1 MGWRN
6 ENKNAPITIQRK
18 NEKELQVAIAD
29 LEERGFELVRVGV
42 YLDEKKG
49 FECKQSS
56 LQRFNKNVFAGT
68 VSFPKHFAVLKRK
81 KPVEMAVPTGG

>member
-42 YLDEKKG
+42 YLDLLELA
-49 FECKQSS
+49 CI
-56 LQRFNKNVFAGT
+56 
-68 VSFPKHFAVLKRK
+68 
-81 KPVEMAVPTGG
+81 

>member
-42 YLDEKKG
+42 YLNEKKN
-49 FECKQSS
+49 FEYKQSS
-56 LQRFNKNVFAGT
+56 LQCFNKSVFAGT

-81 KPVEMAVPTGG
+81 KPIELADSTGA

>member
-42 YLDEKKG
+42 YLNEKKN
-49 FECKQSS
+49 FEYKQSS
-56 LQRFNKNVFAGT
+56 LQCFNKSVFAGT

-81 KPVEMAVPTGG
+81 KPVEMAVSTGG

>member
-42 YLDEKKG
+42 YLNEKKN
-49 FECKQSS
+49 FEYKQSS
-56 LQRFNKNVFAGT
+56 LQCFNKSVFAGT